1 VSAVRLPVVVVGL
14 VALGCMV
21 PALAV
26 ALAVLMWKDRTATA
40 TLGAAAFVLVSVV
53 VGAVVAQR
61 FYRPPGRAAPTE
73 V

>member
-1 VSAVRLPVVVVGL
+1 MRLPLLVAGF

-26 ALAVLMWKDRTATA
+26 ALAVSMWEDRTAPA
-40 TLGAAAFVLVSVV
+40 TLGGAAFLLVSVV
-53 VGAVVAQR
+53 VGAVVARR
-61 FYRPPGRAAPTE
+61 FYRPPGREAPTE